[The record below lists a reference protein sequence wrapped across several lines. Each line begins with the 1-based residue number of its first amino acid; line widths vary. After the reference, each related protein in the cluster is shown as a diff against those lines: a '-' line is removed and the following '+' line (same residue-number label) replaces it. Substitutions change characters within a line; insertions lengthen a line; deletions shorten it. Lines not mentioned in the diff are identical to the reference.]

1 MLSINS
7 VRRVCSFRKPS
18 ASSFHTAN
26 VSCDAI
32 QTLDY
37 ANVKAIKENRFGTQ
51 LGEFKRIYEE
61 PLVEAYNTIHHIKST
76 YANRQARY
84 MMRDGRKVQRP
95 KRFNMNK
102 FLYKGEKAVEYS
114 MHSYLKRDLDHKEA
128 GPLFRGKTRFQRIKR
143 ETFIRQMMT
152 DERFREYA
160 NDDAD
165 PLQNHLDT
173 VPNHVKDFDISGKW
187 ETEVK
192 FEKNQLAEIV
202 AKEVEARGFKMTTN
216 WSDKAHDEL
225 ERKWNNPY
233 ENVVAKVATE
243 NTGYMAGDR
252 VLNRPA
258 LLKPGREKKKF
269 KTGFVRMHKVSSN
282 LPIGFESTHYPLD
295 ADMYDPYNVRK
306 CIFYCKLHSLR
317 LPKIVRTRLLQIA
330 GHFYNPGKDLFVLKY
345 QKKRTYSENKK
356 YVLGIMSALLREAW
370 KADLNFIPSKP
381 DVLQPHQIVE
391 EEIKQRS
398 LLESQ
403 NTLNS
408 FDNITQASDFT
419 LFQITSFPIGD
430 SEISSQKEKVNQLID
445 KLATANSE

>member
-1 MLSINS
+1 M
-7 VRRVCSFRKPS
+7 
-18 ASSFHTAN
+18 
-26 VSCDAI
+26 
-32 QTLDY
+32 DY
-37 ANVKAIKENRFGTQ
+37 ENVKAIKENRFGKQ
-51 LGEFKRIYEE
+51 LCEFKKIYEE

-95 KRFNMNK
+95 KRFNTNK
-102 FLYKGEKAVEYS
+102 YLYKAEKAVEYS
-114 MHSYLKRDLDHKEA
+114 MHSYLKRDLDRKEP

-152 DERFREYA
+152 DEKFREYA

-173 VPNHVKDFDISGKW
+173 VPNHTKDFDISGKW

-192 FEKNQLAEIV
+192 FEKDQLAEVV
-202 AKEVEARGFKMTTN
+202 AKEVEARGFKMTTG
-216 WSDKAHDEL
+216 WSDKAHAEKD
-225 ERKWNNPY
+225 RKFNNPY
-233 ENVVAKVATE
+233 QNVVATMATL
-243 NTGYMAGDR
+243 NTGYLPGDR

-269 KTGFVRMHKVSSN
+269 KTGFVRMHKVSKD

-295 ADMYDPYNVRK
+295 ADMYDPYHVRK
-306 CIFYCKLHSLR
+306 CVFYVKLHSLR

-330 GHFYNPGKDLFVLKY
+330 GHFYNPAKDLFVLKY

-381 DVLQPHQIVE
+381 DVLQPHQIIE
-391 EEIKQRS
+391 EELKQRS
-398 LLESQ
+398 LSESQ
-403 NTLNS
+403 NKLNS
-408 FDNITQASDFT
+408 FESITEAADFT
-419 LFQITSFPIGD
+419 LFQITSFPFLD
-430 SEISSQKEKVNQLID
+430 ESISLQKDKVNQLVQ
-445 KLATANSE
+445 KLAVANSE

>member
-1 MLSINS
+1 MLNLNS
-7 VRRVCSFRKPS
+7 LRRVSVKRPS
-18 ASSFHTAN
+18 LTSLHTSN
-26 VSCDAI
+26 VSFDSI

-37 ANVKAIKENRFGTQ
+37 KNVKEIKENRFGSQ
-51 LGEFKRIYEE
+51 LGVFKRIYEE

-84 MMRDGRKVQRP
+84 MMRDGRRVQ
-95 KRFNMNK
+95 KAKKFNMNK
-102 FLYKGEKAVEYS
+102 FLFKGEKAVEYS
-114 MHSYLKRDLDHKEA
+114 MHSYLKRDLDRKEG

-152 DERFREYA
+152 DEKFREYA

-216 WSDKAHDEL
+216 WSDRAHDEQ

-233 ENVVAKVATE
+233 DNVVATLATQ
-243 NTGYMAGDR
+243 NTGYLAGDR

-258 LLKPGREKKKF
+258 LLKPGRERKKF
-269 KTGFVRMHKVSSN
+269 KTGFVRMHKVSGN

-306 CIFYCKLHSLR
+306 CTFYCKLHSLR

-330 GHFYNPGKDLFVLKY
+330 GHFYNDKKDLFVLKY
-345 QKKRTYSENKK
+345 QKKRTYSENKR

-381 DVLQPHQIVE
+381 DLLQPHQIIE
-391 EEIKQRS
+391 EEIKQKS

-403 NTLNS
+403 NKLNA
-408 FDNITQASDFT
+408 FDNITETSDFT
-419 LFQITSFPIGD
+419 LFQITSFPFID
-430 SEISSQKEKVNQLID
+430 SDIILKKEKVNQLIE
-445 KLATANSE
+445 KLAVVNSE